1 MNVPVQRLKDAARPA
16 HAASPALSV
25 IETASPQT
33 AAPASVE
40 EGAPAR
46 SAQDWVRVLARYR
59 EPDPARSAFE
69 VAVSVGPF
77 IVIWGLAL
85 WALQISH
92 LLAFALGV
100 VNAVFVLRLF
110 LIQHDCG
117 HGAFF
122 ANKRVSDW
130 VGRAL
135 GVFTMTPYDVW
146 RRTHSAHHAS
156 TGNLDKRGFGDVHT
170 MTVAEYRAASPFQRL
185 MYRLYRHPVVL
196 FGLGPGYLFLVQNR
210 IPYGLE
216 RAGAIYWV
224 SAMGTNLATLGF
236 LVALYAYAGWA
247 PILLIFL
254 PSVMVAATIG
264 MWLFY
269 IQHQFEETYWEGDSD
284 WQIHDAALHGSSHYD
299 LPPLARWFTA
309 NIGIHHVHHL
319 YARIPYYKLPQ
330 VLRDHQELAQA
341 QRLTF
346 RESLSCVKFH
356 LWDEEQRRLIS
367 FKAERALPA

>member
-170 MTVAEYRAASPFQRL
+170 MTVAE
-185 MYRLYRHPVVL
+185 
-196 FGLGPGYLFLVQNR
+196 
-210 IPYGLE
+210 
-216 RAGAIYWV
+216 
-224 SAMGTNLATLGF
+224 
-236 LVALYAYAGWA
+236 
-247 PILLIFL
+247 
-254 PSVMVAATIG
+254 
-264 MWLFY
+264 
-269 IQHQFEETYWEGDSD
+269 
-284 WQIHDAALHGSSHYD
+284 
-299 LPPLARWFTA
+299 
-309 NIGIHHVHHL
+309 
-319 YARIPYYKLPQ
+319 
-330 VLRDHQELAQA
+330 
-341 QRLTF
+341 
-346 RESLSCVKFH
+346 
-356 LWDEEQRRLIS
+356 
-367 FKAERALPA
+367 